1 MNVEP
6 SMLSSVEDAVA
17 WYGTG
22 VRAKCE
28 RHE

>member
-22 VRAKCE
+22 VRAE
-28 RHE
+28 MRAA